1 MDRLPDLG
9 TPLIKERATAN
20 FSERSFGLYQ
30 FSSQNLVYLPI
41 EEQLEHE
48 KHVVYHSMYG
58 WRGDLSRPLENPLVV
73 NMIVFDFDNPVLEYA
88 RVDTVLFVQ
97 SLMALYDVDP
107 ADLRIYF
114 SGHKGFHVV
123 LPIELFVGEP
133 EVIGITPG
141 AVRGTAMDLA
151 RGIASFDQSI
161 YDVRRLIRIPNRQNM
176 HSGLYKVALTYEQLR
191 TMHVDEI
198 RMYAVQPRPHARGN
212 DEPPTANRELGDLLL
227 RNVAISERTADGVR
241 ETTPLPE
248 LFLPVKPGNRNN
260 AATQLAGL
268 LVKHIEDL
276 QVLQQIMTTWNRTN
290 PMPLHDRELASIV
303 AGVHTRY
310 RSTHRKPKSSS
321 HTYTTRSF

>member
-1 MDRLPDLG
+1 MDRLPVLG
-9 TPLIKERATAN
+9 APIIKERATVN
-20 FSERSFGLYQ
+20 FSERSFGHYE
-30 FSSQNLVYLPI
+30 FDPRSLVYLAT
-41 EEQLEHE
+41 EEGWDEE
-48 KHVVYHSMYG
+48 KKIVYHSMYG
-58 WRGDLSRPLENPLVV
+58 WRGDLSRPLDNPLVV

-107 ADLRIYF
+107 VDLRIYF

-176 HSGLYKVALTYEQLR
+176 HSGLYKVALTYEQLL
-191 TMHVDEI
+191 TMHVDQI
-198 RMYAVQPRPHARGN
+198 RLYATESRPFAPSN
-212 DEPPTANRELGDLLL
+212 DESPTVNRELGDILL
-227 RNVAISERTADGVR
+227 RNVATSERTTDGAR

-276 QVLQQIMTTWNRTN
+276 QVLQQIMNTWNRTN
-290 PMPLHDRELASIV
+290 PMPLHDRELAHIV

-310 RSTHRKPKSSS
+310 RSTHRKPKTSP